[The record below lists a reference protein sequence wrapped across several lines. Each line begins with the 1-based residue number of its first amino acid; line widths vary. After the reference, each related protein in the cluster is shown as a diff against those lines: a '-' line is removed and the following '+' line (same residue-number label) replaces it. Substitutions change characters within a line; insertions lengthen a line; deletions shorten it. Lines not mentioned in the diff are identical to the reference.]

1 MKGEVLI
8 QILYYYIALAAV
20 KIIDNIILT
29 EKTILTQKNKAISA
43 SILVV
48 ISQFVF
54 YILIKEVVE
63 DNNIVSIII
72 VSLASGIGS
81 YIAFYMNKKL
91 SKDMVYINI
100 VTSNDKKKMKA
111 FGDYMRTENIKIVT
125 FDAYNDDREN
135 TLTALVF
142 ANTKDQSLKI
152 DNYIS
157 KHDGFFRE
165 IV

>member
-1 MKGEVLI
+1 MKGEVL
-8 QILYYYIALAAV
+8 ILYYYIALAAV

-29 EKTILTQKNKAISA
+29 EKTILTQKNKAIGA

-63 DNNIVSIII
+63 DNNIVSILI

-100 VTSNDKKKMKA
+100 ITSNDKSKMKL

-142 ANTKDQSLKI
+142 ANTKEQSSKI

>member
-1 MKGEVLI
+1 MFYMLI
-8 QILYYYIALAAV
+8 KQVVAD
-20 KIIDNIILT
+20 DNIL
-29 EKTILTQKNKAISA
+29 
-43 SILVV
+43 SIV
-48 ISQFVF
+48 
-54 YILIKEVVE
+54 
-63 DNNIVSIII
+63 IVS
-72 VSLASGIGS
+72 VASGLGS

-91 SKDMVYINI
+91 SKDMVHINI
-100 VTSNDKKKMKA
+100 ITSNDKSKMKS

-142 ANTKDQSLKI
+142 ANTKEQSSKI
-152 DNYIS
+152 DNYIN

>member
-1 MKGEVLI
+1 M
-8 QILYYYIALAAV
+8 
-20 KIIDNIILT
+20 
-29 EKTILTQKNKAISA
+29 TQKNKAIGA

-63 DNNIVSIII
+63 DNNIVSILI

-100 VTSNDKKKMKA
+100 ITSNDKKKMKA

-142 ANTKDQSLKI
+142 ANTKEQSSKI